1 MIPAFVFLLWS
12 RNMHSLWTARTRDL
26 VTAITTA
33 ATLLFCVQNTY
44 LDLPMVDFRPFKIGN
59 NIRERKDLE
68 SSAKIDILG
77 WVLEN
82 SETGEKVKFMEPEAG
97 KITYYKEYPKNK
109 GWNVKDQIKTDWY
122 VLKDSVKIPITK
134 TKVSDFAIESAENGE
149 ITDDILGEKGYS
161 LMIVAYKLEG
171 SQQKEM
177 VTVRDTVWAID
188 SIAVTK
194 DSFQLERRLAT
205 VNLRQVERTVFVPT
219 TAYADLFTKGV
230 NPLADAAT
238 KAGWK
243 VYAVTIYGDA
253 ENAVDFARKVGAKY
267 PFHRAD
273 DKLLKTIV
281 RANPGVVVWK
291 DGQVLDMYH
300 HRHLPTFDQLSVKF
314 K

>member
-1 MIPAFVFLLWS
+1 
-12 RNMHSLWTARTRDL
+12 
-26 VTAITTA
+26 
-33 ATLLFCVQNTY
+33 
-44 LDLPMVDFRPFKIGN
+44 MVDFRPFKIGN